1 MFGAGNAVAVLLFL
15 PVGFAADRI
24 GRKPLLV
31 ACWASSTI
39 GAAAFLPL
47 QDWHGAFIGS
57 ALYWSGSAA
66 VPVLSAQLAAT
77 TPRKQLGRALGF
89 VFGAYF
95 FGNIF
100 ASPFAGAIGAAVSL
114 RAVIALAVVAFVLST
129 ALVFLLSTSAPTR
142 SVRGARLPR
151 PFWTLLAITP
161 LASLVAIVSLPL
173 LPVFLRES
181 AGVPL
186 ERVGIYAGL
195 VSLGAALSCAGNGRL
210 ADEFGPAPA
219 LVAGATV
226 LTVGAALLTLGGG
239 NEPLLLVGAVFLGAT
254 QAANPVLAAVVERIL
269 PASRVALG
277 YAGFQL
283 AYAIGF
289 GGGGTVAGLLYE
301 QDPLLPFLVTIALGL
316 PVAAVVAV
324 VVSRVA
330 ARTALGT

>member
-15 PVGFAADRI
+15 PVGFAADRL

-39 GAAAFLPL
+39 GAATFLPL
-47 QDWHGAFIGS
+47 QEWHGAFIGS
-57 ALYWSGSAA
+57 ALYWAGSAA

-77 TPRKQLGRALGF
+77 TPRRALGRAFGL

-100 ASPFAGAIGAAVSL
+100 ASPFAGAIGAVTSL
-114 RAVIALAVVAFVLST
+114 RAVIALGVVAFVLST
-129 ALVFLLSTSAPTR
+129 ALVLLLRVSAPAR
-142 SVRGARLPR
+142 SVAGARLPR

-161 LASLVAIVSLPL
+161 LASLVAIVSVPL
-173 LPVFLRES
+173 FPVYLRET

-195 VSLGAALSCAGNGRL
+195 VSLGAALSSAGNGRL

-219 LVAGATV
+219 LVGGATV
-226 LTVGAALLTLGGG
+226 LTAGAAILTFGGRS
-239 NEPLLLVGAVFLGAT
+239 EPLLLVGALLLGAT
-254 QAANPVLAAVVERIL
+254 QAANPVLGAVVERIL
-269 PASRVALG
+269 PASRIALG
-277 YAGFQL
+277 YSVFQL

-301 QDPLLPFLVTIALGL
+301 QDPLLPFLVTIALAL

-324 VVSRVA
+324 VVSRVG
-330 ARTALGT
+330 ARAALGT